1 MQEHLALGSQELI
14 GSEKGKVMNDYQ
26 LKYIELKK
34 EYEKSDG
41 NVDSVQGYLF
51 RCLHCGKHLLWA
63 DCD

>member
-1 MQEHLALGSQELI
+1 MGITGAYRIL
-14 GSEKGKVMNDYQ
+14 EKGKVMNDYQ

-41 NVDSVQGYLF
+41 NAESVQGYLF
-51 RCLHCGKHLLWA
+51 RCLHCGKHLLWV